1 MFTHVK
7 LCDWTAL
14 TFGSE
19 DRPDGQQAHA
29 APATQ
34 ARAATAPPHKAAA
47 PAAGGPW
54 VLAPGSETGKGKGKG
69 SKTGSKTGKDG
80 KTGKGGKTGTPVDDL
95 LRRVLEGSGV
105 NHVRENAPESPPR
118 IEQLGWFDRLPAH
131 DASPV
136 ESWLAEGMPARPA
149 ARPAPAAAALPTE
162 RPLGGAAAW
171 LRAAAGELEA
181 RTAARAKEL
190 DEA

>member
-54 VLAPGSETGKGKGKG
+54 VLAPGSEG
-69 SKTGSKTGKDG
+69 
-80 KTGKGGKTGTPVDDL
+80 
-95 LRRVLEGSGV
+95 LE
-105 NHVRENAPESPPR
+105 
-118 IEQLGWFDRLPAH
+118 PA
-131 DASPV
+131 
-136 ESWLAEGMPARPA
+136 G
-149 ARPAPAAAALPTE
+149 
-162 RPLGGAAAW
+162 PLGGLPPASKRH
-171 LRAAAGELEA
+171 LGR
-181 RTAARAKEL
+181 
-190 DEA
+190 

>member
-34 ARAATAPPHKAAA
+34 ARAQAQARAATAPPHKAAA

-54 VLAPGSETGKGKGKG
+54 VLAPGSEG
-69 SKTGSKTGKDG
+69 
-80 KTGKGGKTGTPVDDL
+80 
-95 LRRVLEGSGV
+95 LE
-105 NHVRENAPESPPR
+105 
-118 IEQLGWFDRLPAH
+118 PA
-131 DASPV
+131 
-136 ESWLAEGMPARPA
+136 G
-149 ARPAPAAAALPTE
+149 
-162 RPLGGAAAW
+162 PLGGLPPASKRH
-171 LRAAAGELEA
+171 LGR
-181 RTAARAKEL
+181 
-190 DEA
+190 